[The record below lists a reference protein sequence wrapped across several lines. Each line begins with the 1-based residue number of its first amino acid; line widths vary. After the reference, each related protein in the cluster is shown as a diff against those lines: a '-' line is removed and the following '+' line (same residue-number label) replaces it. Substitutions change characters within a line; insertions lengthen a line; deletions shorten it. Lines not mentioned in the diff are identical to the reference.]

1 MDINQLKPAEI
12 VRDEYGS
19 WIHPEYSKYLDQH
32 HKNQE
37 WLSQDEWNQ
46 VKRYFNIETVQF
58 YLEACVSEDTWEKMM
73 DDTDLSEWNPVAPDG
88 FFLMD
93 IHFTE
98 DDAVAV
104 FAREKLWSVNI
115 PEEPDSTLLHPV
127 PSQKIGNQLVER
139 LKKEAVKRFSKVGQ
153 CIADA
158 ITLEVWNSSKE
169 DHEKYLQENHDWWN
183 KTTFLDDEVA

>member
-1 MDINQLKPAEI
+1 MDINQLKPTEI

-19 WIHPEYSKYLDQH
+19 WIHPEYQKYLDQH
-32 HKNQE
+32 HENQE
-37 WLSQDEWNQ
+37 WLSQDEWNE

-104 FAREKLWSVNI
+104 FAREKQ
-115 PEEPDSTLLHPV
+115 EES
-127 PSQKIGNQLVER
+127 
-139 LKKEAVKRFSKVGQ
+139 
-153 CIADA
+153 
-158 ITLEVWNSSKE
+158 
-169 DHEKYLQENHDWWN
+169 
-183 KTTFLDDEVA
+183 EVA